1 SRRRPLHGCRHTR
14 PLSRADPAAPTDP
27 GGPGRSGGG
36 SGRMFGGSGHRART
50 APGSLRAERAPY
62 SFPSSPV
69 RPWYRTT
76 GGPGGSSVVGAGTG
90 CYGRSAMARERL
102 TAKELEE
109 LRDQLERERTELQS
123 QLAEIE
129 ASTFSQA
136 QSDLSGEM
144 AFDDEPA
151 DAGTATFER
160 ERDLSLENNVRDL
173 LGKIE
178 KALTRMDEG
187 TYGTCERC
195 GK

>member
-1 SRRRPLHGCRHTR
+1 
-14 PLSRADPAAPTDP
+14 
-27 GGPGRSGGG
+27 
-36 SGRMFGGSGHRART
+36 
-50 APGSLRAERAPY
+50 
-62 SFPSSPV
+62 
-69 RPWYRTT
+69 
-76 GGPGGSSVVGAGTG
+76 
-90 CYGRSAMARERL
+90 MAKETL
-102 TAKELEE
+102 TAKERDE
-109 LRDQLERERTELQS
+109 LRTALERERAELQS
-123 QLAEIE
+123 QLSEIE

-144 AFDDEPA
+144 AFDDEYA

-195 GK
+195 GKPIEKARLRALPYANLCIADAQAARRPR